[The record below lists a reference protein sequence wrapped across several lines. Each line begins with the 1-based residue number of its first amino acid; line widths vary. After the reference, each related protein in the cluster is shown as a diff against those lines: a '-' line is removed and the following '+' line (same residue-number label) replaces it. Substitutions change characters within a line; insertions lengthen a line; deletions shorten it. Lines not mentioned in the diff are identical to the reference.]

1 MSQDKQFYQYGYDHY
16 LKPPKKP
23 DPVESFDS
31 PRDFS
36 ALGFKSK
43 LNRKLQSPTVAISS
57 LVAAGVLFVG
67 VVFATYPS
75 SEGQQQPIPII
86 KADLRPIKN
95 APDDPGGLSVPHR
108 DSTLLAQVG
117 QSRSMPE
124 DPVIKNLLAPPLQ
137 DDLVSK
143 EAAIEKAMADNDDN
157 MKFILPRDPESL
169 ENVIEPAA
177 GIETTDAGSAI
188 NEEPVVL
195 SVQRDDRS
203 IEPIDMPKLSAPV
216 APTETADTPK
226 AGDILQK
233 VGSSKSDE
241 EGVSSEFELIV
252 AKSALI
258 SKPQRPEEFH
268 AAATSPETLDFVRS
282 VLNSEEKKAVAV
294 EPAAG
299 ASTASA
305 TVSTVAAGSY
315 FVQLASIT
323 DAARAGSEF
332 AKMQEKYSALRASK
346 FRVQEASL
354 PGGKFY
360 RIQAGPM
367 SKDSATQICES
378 LKANGKPGGCLVVK

>member
-23 DPVESFDS
+23 APAESFDS
-31 PRDFS
+31 PQDFS
-36 ALGFKSK
+36 ALGFKSQ
-43 LNRKLQSPTVAISS
+43 LNRRLQSPTVAISS

-86 KADLRPIKN
+86 KADLRPVKN
-95 APDDPGGLSVPHR
+95 IPADPGGQIVPHR

-117 QSRSMPE
+117 QSESMSGQ
-124 DPVIKNLLAPPLQ
+124 PVIKNLLAPPMQ
-137 DDLVSK
+137 EDLISK
-143 EAAIEKAMADNDDN
+143 EEAIEKAMADNDES

-169 ENVIEPAA
+169 ENIIEPAA
-177 GIETTDAGSAI
+177 GIEPAARIDSVQVSDIT
-188 NEEPVVL
+188 
-195 SVQRDDRS
+195 VQRDDRP
-203 IEPIDMPKLSAPV
+203 IAAIDMPKLSAPV
-216 APTETADTPK
+216 PPSVSSNKPK

-233 VGSSKSDE
+233 VGASKGDDV
-241 EGVSSEFELIV
+241 GVSSEFEQKVARSAIV
-252 AKSALI
+252 
-258 SKPQRPEEFH
+258 SKPARPESFH

-282 VLNSEEKKAVAV
+282 VLNNEEKKVAAV

-299 ASTASA
+299 VSSATATASLIE
-305 TVSTVAAGSY
+305 AGSF

-323 DAARAGSEF
+323 DAARAGAEF
-332 AKMQEKYSALRASK
+332 SKMQSKYSALHESK

-354 PGGKFY
+354 PSGKFY

-367 SKDSATQICES
+367 SKDSAARICES
-378 LKANGKPGGCLVVK
+378 LKADGKPGGCLVVK